1 VNSTLQLKV
10 QRLFEHLQA
19 KGSTDK
25 FVSLSEGDRRC
36 SFEAIIR
43 FILPLF
49 YYYYVYHDFSYYS
62 HYSQNKNGVA
72 DEYSLRKSSS
82 KLSRGGTEAG
92 NHHSAGAQAG
102 NHPEPSS
109 TTSFPCPMDGPVAA
123 ASGWAA
129 YVALMYLSQ
138 PLHMA

>member
-10 QRLFEHLQA
+10 QRLFEWLQA

-25 FVSLSEGDRRC
+25 FVLLSEGDRLC

-43 FILPLF
+43 IIILLF
-49 YYYYVYHDFSYYS
+49 YYYSDYLSYYT

-72 DEYSLRKSSS
+72 GEYSLRKSAS
-82 KLSRGGTEAG
+82 KLSRGDTEAG

-102 NHPEPSS
+102 NHP
-109 TTSFPCPMDGPVAA
+109 
-123 ASGWAA
+123 
-129 YVALMYLSQ
+129 
-138 PLHMA
+138 